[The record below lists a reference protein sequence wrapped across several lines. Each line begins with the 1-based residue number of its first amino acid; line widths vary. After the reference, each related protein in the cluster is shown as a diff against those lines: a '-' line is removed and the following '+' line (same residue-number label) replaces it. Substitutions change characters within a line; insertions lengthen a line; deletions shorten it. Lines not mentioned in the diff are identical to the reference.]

1 MERYFNGCS
10 IENFELSGKVAVITD
25 GNTPLGQNYA
35 IALAR
40 AGVKL
45 IIHTNDTKWDQ
56 IRRLI
61 EKEGQEVIFF
71 KGDLNNEQDRKNL
84 IDMAIKIYGKL
95 DILINNIEIIIKYPL
110 FIHDNEYYNEIID
123 KKLSYTYLLIKEAD
137 SVMKKNNYGKII
149 NLMMVDSFFRCDEF
163 AYKNSNEL
171 LERMTRE
178 LAKEL
183 VNDNIQIN
191 CLNNISKNSDP
202 IEIARAIVFFAS
214 NLSDKVNGDVISL

>member
-25 GNTPLGQNYA
+25 GNTPFGQNYA

-61 EKEGQEVIFF
+61 EKEGQEVIFV
-71 KGDLNNEQDRKNL
+71 KGDLNNEQDRKRL
-84 IDMAIKIYGKL
+84 IDIAIKIYGKL
-95 DILINNIEIIIKYPL
+95 DILINNIEIIINYPL
-110 FIHDNEYYNEIID
+110 FIHDNEYYNEVID
-123 KKLSYTYLLIKEAD
+123 KKLFYTYLLIKEAE

-149 NLMMVDSFFRCDEF
+149 NLMMVDSFLRCDEF
-163 AYKNSNEL
+163 AYKNSSEL
-171 LERMTRE
+171 LERMPRE
-178 LAKEL
+178 LAKKF

-202 IEIARAIVFFAS
+202 VEIARAIVFLAS
-214 NLSDKVNGDVISL
+214 NLSDKVNGDVIPL